1 MSLIDILE
9 IYYKICFMS
18 NDKIN
23 VMLLG
28 IDCLRYCIYNKI
40 EIKMKGSCGY
50 V

>member
-9 IYYKICFMS
+9 IYYKICFTSSGKS
-18 NDKIN
+18 NVI
-23 VMLLG
+23 LLG
-28 IDCLRYCIYNKI
+28 VDYLRYCIYNKI